1 MQGKTT
7 TTTIII
13 IILKLDMKV
22 DSGQAPNHELGWLL
36 ILINIKIKIIIIIV
50 LKSDLRVVLVQ
61 NLDHGSSRPLIRVN
75 IKIKIIIIIVS
86 IPTWESNHDKARIS
100 GRESQH
106 RLNEVNV
113 WIKFVIIIFLKPDLE
128 VVQGKD
134 LDYWSKGSTK
144 VN

>member
-1 MQGKTT
+1 MQN
-7 TTTIII
+7 
-13 IILKLDMKV
+13 
-22 DSGQAPNHELGWLL
+22 P
-36 ILINIKIKIIIIIV
+36 
-50 LKSDLRVVLVQ
+50 
-61 NLDHGSSRPLIRVN
+61 DHGSSRPLIRVN